1 MAVQIA
7 HHFYQ
12 ARDHKRAFQY
22 YTMAGERDARL
33 DENGEAIKHYTVAL
47 NVAEMVTP
55 DPLVLAKLLRGRG
68 LAYGRLGE
76 FIQAI

>member
-1 MAVQIA
+1 
-7 HHFYQ
+7 
-12 ARDHKRAFQY
+12 
-22 YTMAGERDARL
+22 MAGERDARL